1 MPVHQNCFSAGFQID
16 ISKEHGNWLN
26 VGELIRSIQKPISI
40 YVHEIVQALHEK
52 LCKDLHLVGKCSN
65 PEDCNKKTK
74 PSDLCKSC
82 NSWFKEL
89 AASHEKGKNP
99 AWHKN
104 CKSSK
109 WPEDH
114 WEVAKFFMPA
124 LGSNLSTVKDAEST
138 DISSLLNVLEW
149 MNNGA
154 LLGKTRVN
162 VDFVR
167 KLRSEVRN
175 TWAHA
180 PQQELSD
187 DEMAQNFSM
196 AIDFLK
202 NLEKVW
208 SHAETGK
215 CFQHLEN
222 LKTSRVTNVVESELQ
237 SLLLQRR
244 LLDDIKEEIT
254 KIKVERSSDKST
266 IEEHEQKLKN
276 LERAFDECSQR
287 MSNFESFKD
296 NINKQFN
303 KVAED
308 LKSFRAIPDDIH
320 EIRNSIG
327 QIRDDLAK
335 MNKRQKEE
343 RKPTSCLPDKLPY
356 FTARAAEI
364 QKVITFLMNE
374 EKAVVS
380 LHGGPGFGKTAIAI
394 EVSHKLSKDH
404 NIPVIFSQLATATS
418 VDELTRQLC
427 LDVAVNHEDEDPKS
441 SLILWLRNINRNV
454 IFVMDDIDNL
464 LDDASKSAFY
474 EFVCLLRKNSN
485 QHCQIVTTSRLSYEI
500 RELVT
505 GEVNVEE
512 MDVEA
517 CIELM
522 KKQCPEQDDKLLRR
536 LAELC
541 GQIPLAMCIAGS
553 RVDDFEDPDELLQHL
568 QEQPMKTLECPESDE
583 YVYRAINMSFKKC
596 SDEEKE
602 NLVRLA
608 VFKGSFSEKAAKV
621 VIEKENFHTKRALKV
636 LVRRS
641 LIKQPTKRDYTIH
654 LLIKHFLLEQ
664 QNGEDEIAEQAKA
677 QAMRAELLMVKYYL
691 KLGHDLTMESY
702 SKDGYKES
710 REALKKEAHNIQNV
724 LKICCQQ
731 SDPTTSDI
739 PDCLAQSKVYTTSA
753 RHFSL
758 FVRTIIAGSTID
770 RFLQRCADMANEKQQ
785 HAIKINFDCLLA
797 HQERIK
803 TIGKSDE
810 YYNTK
815 MKEIE
820 KEFKT
825 YQQGVKEDKSICAHY
840 YYQYAR
846 YLLRKSE
853 SEKGSGRQSLRV
865 CAHDQLEKSL
875 QLREKLAKTPVE
887 IADMV
892 YSLLQLGKIW
902 KNISTTEK
910 QLQKTI
916 DSKLLSGQALAQE
929 CYQKAIRLSQENL
942 GEHELTSS
950 CHKNLGDLFL
960 TTKEYLRAERK
971 YNEAKEM
978 RQNLGL
984 NANESYVFLL
994 NNLGQCLTTNKRATE
1009 AIEILESAR
1018 DMAEKLAQNDEE
1030 TVCKTKV
1037 YASLA
1042 FAYDSIENN
1051 IDAVN
1056 YAKKALKFEE
1066 AIFANVL
1073 EKLRKIASTNVQT
1086 K

>member
-1 MPVHQNCFSAGFQID
+1 M
-16 ISKEHGNWLN
+16 N
-26 VGELIRSIQKPISI
+26 VGELYRSIQKPISI
-40 YVHEIVQALHEK
+40 YVNEIVQALHEK
-52 LCKDLHLVGKCSN
+52 LCKDLLTVGICRT
-65 PEDCNKKTK
+65 PEDCNKKTE
-74 PSDLCKSC
+74 PTDLCKSC

-89 AASHEKGKNP
+89 AALHEKGNNP
-99 AWHKN
+99 SWHKN
-104 CKSSK
+104 CKSAK

-124 LGSNLSTVKDAEST
+124 LGSNLTTVKDAEST
-138 DISSLLNVLEW
+138 DISSLLHVLEW

-154 LLGKTRVN
+154 FLGKTRVN
-162 VDFVR
+162 FNLAR
-167 KLRSEVRN
+167 KLRFKVRN
-175 TWAHA
+175 TWAQA

-187 DEMAQNFSM
+187 DEMSHNFSI
-196 AIDFLK
+196 AIDFLED
-202 NLEKVW
+202 LEKVW

-215 CFQHLEN
+215 CLKNLEN
-222 LKTSRVTNVVESELQ
+222 LKTSGVTNVVESELQ
-237 SLLLQRR
+237 SLLLQRG
-244 LLDDIKEEIT
+244 LLNDIKEEII

-266 IEEHEQKLKN
+266 IEEHEQELKN
-276 LERAFDECSQR
+276 LERALDECSQR

-296 NINKQFN
+296 NKNKQE
-303 KVAED
+303 KVRE
-308 LKSFRAIPDDIH
+308 
-320 EIRNSIG
+320 
-327 QIRDDLAK
+327 
-335 MNKRQKEE
+335 
-343 RKPTSCLPDKLPY
+343 PTSCLPDKLPY
-356 FTARAAEI
+356 FTARAAEV

-394 EVSHKLSKDH
+394 EVSHKLSEDY
-404 NIPVIFSQLATATS
+404 NIPVVFSELTTATS

-608 VFKGSFSEKAAKV
+608 VFKGSFSEEAAKV
-621 VIEKENFHTKRALKV
+621 VIEKENFHTKCALKV

-691 KLGHDLTMESY
+691 KLGHDLTMNSY

-785 HAIKINFDCLLA
+785 HAIKINFDCLLT

-865 CAHDQLEKSL
+865 RAREQLEKSL
-875 QLREKLAKTPVE
+875 GLREELAKTPVE

-892 YSLLQLGKIW
+892 YSLLQLGKIC

-929 CYQKAIRLSQENL
+929 YYNKAIELSEENL

-960 TTKEYLRAERK
+960 TTKEYLQAERK
-971 YNEAKEM
+971 YIEAKEM
-978 RQNLGL
+978 RENLGL

-994 NNLGQCLTTNKRATE
+994 NNLGQCLTINKQATE

-1018 DMAEKLAQNDEE
+1018 DMAEKRAENDEQN
-1030 TVCKTKV
+1030 VCKTKV

-1042 FAYDSIENN
+1042 IAYDSIENN

-1066 AIFANVL
+1066 AIFPNDL
-1073 EKLRKIASTNVQT
+1073 EKLRKIVLNNVQT